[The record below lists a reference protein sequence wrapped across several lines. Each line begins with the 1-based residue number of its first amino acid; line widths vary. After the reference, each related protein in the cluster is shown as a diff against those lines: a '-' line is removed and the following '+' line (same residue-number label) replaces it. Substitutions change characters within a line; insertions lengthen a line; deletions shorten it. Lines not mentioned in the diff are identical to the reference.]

1 MNGTDFLLADTN
13 TLIQLLDGHAQVI
26 QLLDNSLLG
35 ISFITEV
42 ELQCKTGL
50 TLVEQQLIRDLLQ
63 DCIVFDPDSD
73 IKRLTVEIR
82 QNYRL
87 KLPDA
92 FVAATAL
99 SRGLP
104 LVTADTAFG
113 RVDSLAVI
121 TFTP

>member
-1 MNGTDFLLADTN
+1 MNGINFLLADTN
-13 TLIQLLDGHAQVI
+13 TLIQLLDGHPQVV

-35 ISFITEV
+35 ISFITEI
-42 ELQCKTGL
+42 ELQCKSGL
-50 TLVEQQLIRDLLQ
+50 SIADQKLIHDLLQ
-63 DCIVFDPDSD
+63 DCLIFDPDPD
-73 IKRLTVEIR
+73 IKRLTVEMR

-104 LVTADTAFG
+104 LVTADVVFG
-113 RVDSLAVI
+113 RIDSLSIIAFI
-121 TFTP
+121 P